1 MLTVTSADCCLLLQV
16 ALADAAIVT
25 GLHIGA
31 HLPLSVSFAIAV
43 AANMVLVLLLL
54 GLLVAARLA
63 NAANNSRLAEAA
75 NSPEVRGAAGGVM
88 CWAWLWIG
96 CMLHAFWLLGLCL
109 VQQRTLLWPS
119 QVGCGQLT
127 GPHLMWCT

>member
-1 MLTVTSADCCLLLQV
+1 MQVLRLPLTGDCDPTAVLLQV

-31 HLPLSVSFAIAV
+31 KLPLSVSFAIAV

-54 GLLVAARLA
+54 GLLVAARMA

-75 NSPEVRGAAGGVM
+75 NSPEVRGTAGVRCAVLLCAAQGV
-88 CWAWLWIG
+88 ALS
-96 CMLHAFWLLGLCL
+96 
-109 VQQRTLLWPS
+109 VS
-119 QVGCGQLT
+119 EVD
-127 GPHLMWCT
+127 